1 MDTKECTPA
10 TDKGILRIERYLS
23 RLDQLDDIVFAAL
36 EGQAELLRIEVKG
49 RSGVV
54 VHIEV

>member
-1 MDTKECTPA
+1 MDTKECSSA
-10 TDKGILRIERYLS
+10 TDEGILRIERYLS
-23 RLDQLDDIVFAAL
+23 RLDQLDDIVFAPL